1 MNAFIVAEVQFLD
14 DSSLIYDSKKSK
26 GIQLVQLIPIYQSEI
41 VSIQKMG
48 LDRFLQAIKTNY
60 QLVDRKAI

>member
-1 MNAFIVAEVQFLD
+1 MG
-14 DSSLIYDSKKSK
+14 SLIYDSKKSK
-26 GIQLVQLIPIYQSEI
+26 RIQLVQLIPIYQSEI

-48 LDRFLQAIKTNY
+48 LARFLQAIKTNY